1 MILGRAQ
8 VDMTDQY
15 TLMICRYEKY
25 AEEGRQE
32 EEVIVMAALSVL
44 LWMMYLWSLTRF
56 QEGIYYRYRK
66 LEEIDKSVSKVA

>member
-44 LWMMYLWSLTRF
+44 L
-56 QEGIYYRYRK
+56 
-66 LEEIDKSVSKVA
+66 

>member
-25 AEEGRQE
+25 AEEGRPE
-32 EEVIVMAALSVL
+32 EIVEVMA
-44 LWMMYLWSLTRF
+44 
-56 QEGIYYRYRK
+56 
-66 LEEIDKSVSKVA
+66 